1 MSIRTAS
8 FLLIGVLLAGSAG
21 AQTMTST
28 ERPIETTTL
37 TLSLPGSVPG
47 SISLAPCDNGCAP
60 LLLNVTARTK
70 LFAGE
75 QAVTLEDLRKF
86 ASSSSRN
93 VSIFYEPQTREIT
106 RIVVTD
112 RK

>member
-21 AQTMTST
+21 AQMMTAT

-37 TLSLPGSVPG
+37 TLSLPSALPATIAV
-47 SISLAPCDNGCAP
+47 APCDTGCVP
-60 LLLNVTARTK
+60 LRLNVTAGTR
-70 LFAGE
+70 LFAGAR
-75 QAVTLEDLRKF
+75 AVTLEELRKF
-86 ASSSSRN
+86 ASGSSMN
-93 VSIFYEPQTREIT
+93 VAIFYEPQTRDVT
-106 RIVVTD
+106 RIVVTG